1 MEKKRLFQILSRANR
16 TDVIALGTEL
26 QQKYSVVIIKK
37 PEKSLTMIKM
47 REPVKQSLFYLGETI
62 VTETT
67 VSLDGTVGTAVTMGD
82 DFDKTLHMAIIDAAE
97 NKGVFQK
104 EALLLEW
111 ETQQMRQLEQ
121 ENAMFQKTKV
131 DFHSMDSEAVQ

>member
-1 MEKKRLFQILSRANR
+1 MEKKQLFQILARADR
-16 TDVIALGTEL
+16 EDVIALGAEL
-26 QQKYSVVIIKK
+26 QQIYPVMIVKK
-37 PEKSLTMIKM
+37 PEKSLTMIQM
-47 REPVKQSLFYLGETI
+47 REPVKQSMFYLGEVI
-62 VTETT
+62 VTEAT

-104 EALLLEW
+104 EELLLEW
-111 ETQQMRQLEQ
+111 ETQQMQQLEQ

-131 DFHSMDSEAVQ
+131 DFHSMDSGVVQ